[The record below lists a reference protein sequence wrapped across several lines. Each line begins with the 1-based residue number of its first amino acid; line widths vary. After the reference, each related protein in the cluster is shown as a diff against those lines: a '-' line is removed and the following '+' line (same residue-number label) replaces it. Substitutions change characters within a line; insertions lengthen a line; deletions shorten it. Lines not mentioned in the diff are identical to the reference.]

1 MLDPIEECVPQ
12 GCKVS
17 QDYKTEALSLL
28 PSLPVTLD
36 VLSKTSNP
44 LFYYSSCRVENLW
57 EACLTVAMGGILM
70 VEELTSF

>member
-1 MLDPIEECVPQ
+1 MLDSIEDCVPQ
-12 GCKVS
+12 GCEVS

-28 PSLPVTLD
+28 SSFPVTLD
-36 VLSKTSNP
+36 VLSKTSSP

-57 EACLTVAMGGILM
+57 EPCLMVAMGGILM